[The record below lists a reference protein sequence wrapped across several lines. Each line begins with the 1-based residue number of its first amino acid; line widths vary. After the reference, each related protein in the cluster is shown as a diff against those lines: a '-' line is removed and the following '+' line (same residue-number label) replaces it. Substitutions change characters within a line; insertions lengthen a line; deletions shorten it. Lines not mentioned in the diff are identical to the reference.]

1 MDDDTVP
8 TMACIHAIVGGRV
21 QGVNFRVFVRNHAQ
35 SLGITGWVRNLT
47 GFKEVEVWAE
57 GEKECLKQLVKQLH
71 QGPRFAKV
79 NRMQLEWGNYEGTYT
94 DFQIRRG

>member
-1 MDDDTVP
+1 MDDD
-8 TMACIHAIVGGRV
+8 MACIHAIVEGRV

-57 GEKECLKQLVKQLH
+57 GKKGCLDQLVEQIQ
-71 QGPRFAKV
+71 QGPRLAKV
-79 NRMQLEWGNYEGTYT
+79 NHMQLEWGNYQGTYD
-94 DFQIRRG
+94 DFQIKRG